1 MHIENILIYWGAF
14 HLMVRPEF
22 LSLYWLKI
30 CENLAKMDLLQTW
43 PKFSGYILAPEVRMY
58 CVPFNNLTVLTGLA
72 VLMESIPAWIA
83 PSVRNCS
90 PFWGPVK
97 LFLSSSFQS
106 LLYVMIQR
114 LFYPYSERILYE
126 VQAPNRPRWSNLA
139 QFLPL
144 VRARIVSGHLTENG
158 QFFEK
163 WKFQFFTATP
173 LEMRACSTGRKFAE
187 YDQRGPRLYTRP
199 GRGQTGM
206 ILFRS

>member
-1 MHIENILIYWGAF
+1 
-14 HLMVRPEF
+14 MVRPEF

-72 VLMESIPAWIA
+72 VLMESTPAWIA

-97 LFLSSSFQS
+97 FFLSSSFQS

-126 VQAPNRPRWSNLA
+126 VQAPNRRAPFIYETRTRSNRDDFISVIVL
-139 QFLPL
+139 FLIDVSNRCISNTRDWDEKLFRLRSEVIPF
-144 VRARIVSGHLTENG
+144 AGPNWRI
-158 QFFEK
+158 Q
-163 WKFQFFTATP
+163 
-173 LEMRACSTGRKFAE
+173 RACV
-187 YDQRGPRLYTRP
+187 QRAT
-199 GRGQTGM
+199 
-206 ILFRS
+206 F